1 MNERMGKT
9 NHYIYKWT
17 PEMAE
22 KLEKSSK
29 PGDRF
34 SVSIRDFDDPEH
46 RASFAALRKKGREC
60 YCVLPVLWRPGQG
73 PDPEEI
79 VEEVDGFYAGNLGQ
93 IRRLL
98 DTEKPVMGDAG
109 LNVFN
114 RETALLLERSGLCG
128 ATVSYELEREEW
140 ENCLPLSGTAS
151 GGATSPRRG
160 EAGREEDRNDPGSPQ
175 RREEDRSDLGSPLW
189 GELSAKQTERGER
202 GERGPFE
209 TEILRSGRVP
219 AMISEYCPLAGAEG
233 IRGSGC
239 GKCRD
244 ENPVWL
250 KDFKGER
257 YPVLLEPRGCTALI
271 LSRKPLDRPW
281 ADELAA
287 KRDDVIRRIC
297 IFE

>member
-98 DTEKPVMGDAG
+98 DTEKPVMGDVG

-202 GERGPFE
+202 GPFE

-287 KRDDVIRRIC
+287 ERDDVIRRIC